1 MRRDAER
8 RQAAALEQIA
18 DAVEAQRLNHVA
30 SLTVGELMAALQPLM
45 DGEADADDDYAELD
59 TETHEDTNAGR
70 TDYYTLLLE
79 DGMRA
84 HVDEE
89 DKLTRGILGSG
100 QTRNMTLI
108 NESGLYSL
116 VLSSKLPAA
125 KETPHHERHLPA
137 TRAQPRRPILGRS
150 HRNHTPPTR
159 NHQGGTM
166 HTTT

>member
-45 DGEADADDDYAELD
+45 DGEADADDGYAELD

-125 KETPHHERHLPA
+125 
-137 TRAQPRRPILGRS
+137 AQALMHG
-150 HRNHTPPTR
+150 TPPHYPRLNRADPYSDAVTATIL
-159 NHQGGTM
+159 HQLA
-166 HTTT
+166 TTTTTTKEEQ